1 MSDTP
6 PPTQCPTP
14 EADTLVDVGL
24 RLLGAIEKLMG
35 KLDVLLD
42 AQFEY
47 YDADE
52 S

>member
-24 RLLGAIEKLMG
+24 RLLGAIERLIEKLAA
-35 KLDVLLD
+35 LAD
-42 AQFEY
+42 AHFDEY
-47 YDADE
+47 ELDE